1 MLLSVVISGSEVCK
15 DSFRL
20 CAHTSLVPRASKG
33 LWMTLGKCKKFQ
45 SRRTGRVN
53 ILSKMIFFFWCFLI
67 QLPALQFFFCEPP
80 CELLQSCSQAIPHTA
95 LVFWSGK
102 PGSVGHHG
110 EMCRQVASC
119 LCCLQGKGPYTNSA
133 SYLGGKRAAR
143 KSP

>member
-53 ILSKMIFFFWCFLI
+53 ILSKMIFFFFWCFLI
-67 QLPALQFFFCEPP
+67 QLPALQFFFFVNLHVSFFSPVP
-80 CELLQSCSQAIPHTA
+80 KQYLTQHSCSGVESLA
-95 LVFWSGK
+95 LLGITERSAGK
-102 PGSVGHHG
+102 
-110 EMCRQVASC
+110 
-119 LCCLQGKGPYTNSA
+119 
-133 SYLGGKRAAR
+133 
-143 KSP
+143 

>member
-1 MLLSVVISGSEVCK
+1 MISGSEVCK

-20 CAHTSLVPRASKG
+20 CAHMSLVPRASKG

-53 ILSKMIFFFWCFLI
+53 ILSKMIFFLVFLNTI
-67 QLPALQFFFCEPP
+67 ANPAVVFFFEPP
-80 CELLQSCSQAIPHTA
+80 RELLQSCSQAILHTE

-110 EMCRQVASC
+110 EMCRQATSC
-119 LCCLQGKGPYTNSA
+119 LSCLQGKGPYTNSA
-133 SYLGGKRAAR
+133 SYLCGKRAAR
-143 KSP
+143 KSS